1 MSSRQDRKVHSPG
14 AWCLALAFMF
24 GMMAGVFLNGWAPIC
39 ATMGYILLC
48 TLLFY
53 GAVRKFITGDV
64 RQWLLQK
71 VTLKKR

>member
-1 MSSRQDRKVHSPG
+1 MSSPQDRRIYSPG

-24 GMMAGVFLNGWAPIC
+24 GMMAGGFLNGWTPIS
-39 ATMGYILLC
+39 ATIGYIVLC

-53 GAVRKFITGDV
+53 GAVHKFITADV
-64 RQWLLQK
+64 RRWLLQK